1 MADIFSELHAF
12 VTDLHQSFVGLRKGL
27 IEISCLSHHRK
38 NAAACGLQNAIKGVA
53 RPSMKQ
59 LKLLMLYNV
68 RLLKQVKEFQVIFRS
83 HTMMVLRQRVLL
95 STQYQQ

>member
-12 VTDLHQSFVGLRKGL
+12 VTDLRQSFVGLRKGL

-53 RPSMKQ
+53 RPGMKQ
-59 LKLLMLYNV
+59 LKLLIFALINIQRNFNLFSEMSSHFL
-68 RLLKQVKEFQVIFRS
+68 EFPL
-83 HTMMVLRQRVLL
+83 VLP
-95 STQYQQ
+95 